1 MKQKV
6 VDDET
11 PFLPEEIIRNILN
24 RLPVKSLIRF
34 QCVCKPW
41 KNLIKTSSFISGHL
55 HHSTHQNPLLLFQQ
69 NERHPLHLSLLD
81 CEMQVSEV
89 QNTPLFDSSSWAR
102 IIGSCNGLLCIA
114 ISEVGIY
121 PASILLWNPAVREF
135 RQVPRTR
142 TIDRFEWDCTVGFGF
157 SPLINDYKIVRTYA
171 ESGDVISGVEVY
183 SLSSGS
189 WKEIELGNL
198 ENVNLY
204 LQTVSANGAIFWN
217 GIKQGVEGGAEDD
230 TDLIVSFDIAMEVF
244 TLIQMPNSF
253 SKLSVY
259 DDQLVVLSHT
269 RIGDFPN
276 YLYSFIDLWVL
287 EESIGASTER
297 RSWTKK
303 CTCSP
308 CPCALVLG
316 VIWRNEIAC
325 VAFGRPRL
333 VSETKSEIEN
343 DEPKVGLYL
352 FNITTNEFKTIA
364 IPGGGHGRGVFNY
377 VESLVT
383 IGNNHN
389 EEP

>member
-1 MKQKV
+1 
-6 VDDET
+6 
-11 PFLPEEIIRNILN
+11 
-24 RLPVKSLIRF
+24 
-34 QCVCKPW
+34 
-41 KNLIKTSSFISGHL
+41 
-55 HHSTHQNPLLLFQQ
+55 
-69 NERHPLHLSLLD
+69 
-81 CEMQVSEV
+81 MQVCEV
-89 QNTPLFDSSSWAR
+89 QNTPLFDSSSWTR
-102 IIGSCNGLLCIA
+102 IIGSCNGLLCVA
-114 ISEVGIY
+114 INEVGIH

-135 RQVPRTR
+135 RQLPGTR
-142 TIDRFEWDCTVGFGF
+142 TIDRFEWECTVGFGF

-183 SLSSGS
+183 SLSTGS

-217 GIKQGVEGGAEDD
+217 GIKQGMERGAEDD
-230 TDLIVSFDIAMEVF
+230 TDLIVSFDIAMELF

-259 DDQLVVLSHT
+259 DDQLAVLSHT

-276 YLYSFIDLWVL
+276 YLYSSIDVWVL

-308 CPCALVLG
+308 CPCLLDLG

-325 VAFGRPRL
+325 VAFGMPRL
-333 VSETKSEIEN
+333 N
-343 DEPKVGLYL
+343 LDPKVDEDDIPIVLGSWQVQVVLAAAMHIKGSRSSHKCKCSGNHTVMTKLARSFSLVNLKSQRSVMQLLHGSVQLGLYFSTIFL
-352 FNITTNEFKTIA
+352 QGHTTIQVWHSTAQWLHPAITSA
-364 IPGGGHGRGVFNY
+364 LR
-377 VESLVT
+377 VESFL
-383 IGNNHN
+383 ISDKMKHLFY
-389 EEP
+389 EWLC